1 MKKLILPVTFLA
13 AATMLTSCTRNTYN
27 VTVVPR
33 PTPKPT
39 VTKPAPQPAP
49 VRKAPA
55 SVSTNMGD
63 GFEAV
68 RKPTTYSNP

>member
-1 MKKLILPVTFLA
+1 MKKLILPVTLIA
-13 AATMLTSCTRNTYN
+13 ASVLLGACTRNTY
-27 VTVVPR
+27 VLV
-33 PTPKPT
+33 TPKPT
-39 VTKPAPQPAP
+39 ATTKPKPAQSAT

-55 SVSTNMGD
+55 SVATNMGD

>member
-1 MKKLILPVTFLA
+1 MKKLLVPVAVITASLLLGA
-13 AATMLTSCTRNTYN
+13 CTRNTY
-27 VTVVPR
+27 VLVAP
-33 PTPKPT
+33 PKPT
-39 VTKPAPQPAP
+39 VTKPKPTTQSAP

-55 SVSTNMGD
+55 SVATNMGD

>member
-1 MKKLILPVTFLA
+1 MKKILVPVAVITASLLLGA
-13 AATMLTSCTRNTYN
+13 CTRNTY
-27 VTVVPR
+27 VLVQ
-33 PTPKPT
+33 PKPT
-39 VTKPAPQPAP
+39 ATTKPKPTTTSAP

-55 SVSTNMGD
+55 NVATNMGD

>member
-1 MKKLILPVTFLA
+1 MKKIIVPIALVSFSLLLGA
-13 AATMLTSCTRNTYN
+13 CTRNTY
-27 VTVVPR
+27 VLV
-33 PTPKPT
+33 TPKPT
-39 VTKPAPQPAP
+39 SATKPKPSAQSST

-55 SVSTNMGD
+55 SVATNMGD

>member
-1 MKKLILPVTFLA
+1 MKKLLLPVTLITA
-13 AATMLTSCTRNTYN
+13 AVLLGGCTRNTY
-27 VTVVPR
+27 VLVAP
-33 PTPKPT
+33 PKPKTTT
-39 VTKPAPQPAP
+39 VTKPAP

-55 SVSTNMGD
+55 GVATNMGD

>member
-1 MKKLILPVTFLA
+1 MKKLIVPVALIA
-13 AATMLTSCTRNTYN
+13 ASALLGACTRNTY
-27 VTVVPR
+27 VLV
-33 PTPKPT
+33 TPKPT
-39 VTKPAPQPAP
+39 SATKPKAAAQTAP

-55 SVSTNMGD
+55 SVATNMGD